1 MSEDESP
8 FAEKPPVEKPL
19 SGESSAEKPFTEFA
33 TKGGRGAASARR
45 GWIAAGVMTALL
57 IAALLLWASAL
68 GKLGGMEVLRSKLD
82 QAKSSLT
89 SAQAEN
95 QKVKG
100 QIAALQQQVADLET
114 EKEMVGQRAK
124 GLEDEMRSDLESRDV
139 TISNLQGRLTVNILD
154 RVMFNSGEAV
164 VKPDGEAV
172 LRKIASLLAGHPEL
186 KIHVIGH
193 TDNVPIRGR
202 FASNWELST
211 ARALAAVHFLT
222 EKAGV
227 DPRRV
232 GAVGYGEYRPI
243 ADNST
248 AEGRARNRRIAITIL
263 PDELAGADTVPT
275 VKTNA
280 AAPACRAA
288 RGRTNREIDHPV
300 AAVYDRRSRQLTC
313 AGTDCE
319 IGIGAAL
326 RASGI
331 NSVFNSTEQV
341 LDFAR
346 AHFRPGVVQR
356 DRAAQAELGRG
367 QPLPGILF
375 GLHDLDCLAHE
386 PGDPHDAVRFGGSEP
401 SAGLPAMERGLGNR

>member
-1 MSEDESP
+1 VVVDALVRVADDKQVVGPFGDSRSEH
-8 FAEKPPVEKPL
+8 PP
-19 SGESSAEKPFTEFA
+19 
-33 TKGGRGAASARR
+33 
-45 GWIAAGVMTALL
+45 
-57 IAALLLWASAL
+57 
-68 GKLGGMEVLRSKLD
+68 LGGMEVLRSKLD

-164 VKPDGEAV
+164 VKPDGETV
-172 LRKIASLLAGHPEL
+172 LRKVASLLAAHPEL

-280 AAPACRAA
+280 VLEPPPQPAAPPAA
-288 RGRTNREIDHPV
+288 
-300 AAVYDRRSRQLTC
+300 
-313 AGTDCE
+313 
-319 IGIGAAL
+319 
-326 RASGI
+326 
-331 NSVFNSTEQV
+331 
-341 LDFAR
+341 
-346 AHFRPGVVQR
+346 
-356 DRAAQAELGRG
+356 
-367 QPLPGILF
+367 
-375 GLHDLDCLAHE
+375 E
-386 PGDPHDAVRFGGSEP
+386 PTAK
-401 SAGLPAMERGLGNR
+401 